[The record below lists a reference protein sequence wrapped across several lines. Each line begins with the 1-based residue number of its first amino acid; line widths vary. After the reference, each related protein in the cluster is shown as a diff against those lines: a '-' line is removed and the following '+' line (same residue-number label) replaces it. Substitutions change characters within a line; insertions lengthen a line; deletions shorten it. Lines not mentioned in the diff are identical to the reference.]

1 MVGGP
6 IVRILF
12 CLAVVTAAVLAIIFI
27 CQKNQR
33 AYSDSL
39 EDMVLA
45 AGDRM
50 PHLEAEGWLN
60 SAPALP
66 GTGGAKVLVLDLW
79 AHW

>member
-1 MVGGP
+1 
-6 IVRILF
+6 VRILF
-12 CLAVVTAAVLAIIFI
+12 CLAGVTAAVLAIIFI

-45 AGDRM
+45 AGARM
-50 PHLEAEGWLN
+50 PNLEAEGWLN
-60 SAPALP
+60 GAPTPL